1 MVRRHLAGELAPEE
15 DEGISPIIAELTALA
30 SQEATSEAVL
40 EELFWK
46 LRLRRTEDELKA
58 LQQNA
63 DLSLSQQQRLQ
74 ELQELRLSI
83 LETLRSR

>member
-1 MVRRHLAGELAPEE
+1 M
-15 DEGISPIIAELTALA
+15 ALA

-46 LRLRRTEDELKA
+46 LRLRRTEDELKTV
-58 LQQNA
+58 QQNA

>member
-1 MVRRHLAGELAPEE
+1 M
-15 DEGISPIIAELTALA
+15 IAELMAVA

-46 LRLRRTEDELKA
+46 LRLRRTEDELKTV
-58 LQQNA
+58 QQNA